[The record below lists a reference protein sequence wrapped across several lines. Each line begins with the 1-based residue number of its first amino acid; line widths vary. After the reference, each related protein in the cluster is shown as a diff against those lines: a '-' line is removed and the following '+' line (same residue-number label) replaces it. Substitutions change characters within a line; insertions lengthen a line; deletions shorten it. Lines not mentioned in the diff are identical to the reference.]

1 MESGISNVPIEETTW
16 YYLKGG
22 RQFGPVPERSVRA
35 WLESGFFG
43 ADDLLWRAGLEEWT
57 RAGDLPEL
65 GGRSN
70 PMSSARLEPADSP
83 VPAAPTTEIESTGSA
98 DPAAGPSVGTSRAAG
113 GVGYAGLLLRVGAF
127 VIDDLIA
134 NALVTPLVMFR
145 MQPGKAVDVW
155 QPDPFIAAAFIGAY
169 LIYSAVCEAS
179 PWQATLGKRAWRIR
193 VTSIDGIR
201 LSLPQSFVRQ
211 LGKLLSL
218 LGFGL
223 GFLMCAISPRKQ
235 ALHDWLSGCL
245 VVREER

>member
-1 MESGISNVPIEETTW
+1 MESDINTAPVEETSW

-35 WLESGFFG
+35 WLESGFL
-43 ADDLLWRAGLEEWT
+43 AATDLLWRAGLDEWT
-57 RAGDLPEL
+57 QAGELPEL

-70 PMSSARLEPADSP
+70 PMSSSRYESTDPPTPGS
-83 VPAAPTTEIESTGSA
+83 PTTEVVSHDSS
-98 DPAAGPSVGTSRAAG
+98 DPAAGPIAVATPAAG
-113 GVGYAGLLLRVGAF
+113 GVRYAGLLLRLGAF

-155 QPDPFIAAAFIGAY
+155 QPDPFIAIAFIGAY
-169 LIYSAVCEAS
+169 FLYSAVCEAS

-193 VTSIDGIR
+193 VTSIDGAR
-201 LSLPQSFVRQ
+201 LSAPQSLVRQ